1 MNWIAWAVLGMGAV
15 CLAVSVGSTD
25 RTQRLTVSGAV
36 LEAAVVC
43 ACIGLMFWAAS
54 W

>member
-1 MNWIAWAVLGMGAV
+1 MNWIAWAVLVLGAV
-15 CLAVSVGSTD
+15 FLAVSAGSVD
-25 RTQRLTVSGAV
+25 RTQRLSVSGAV